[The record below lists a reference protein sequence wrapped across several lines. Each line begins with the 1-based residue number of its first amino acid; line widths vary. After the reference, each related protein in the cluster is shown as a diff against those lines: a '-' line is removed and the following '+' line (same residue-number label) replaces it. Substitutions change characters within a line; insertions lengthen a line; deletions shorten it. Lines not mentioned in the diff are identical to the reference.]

1 VNRLSEDEQGHV
13 SSDAIL
19 PESCGAPASSAPVPS
34 RPVARPKRR
43 CVMVDPRH
51 SRVMPW
57 WDALTTIA
65 LLFIALVTPF
75 EVAFLPAANSPT
87 APLFLL
93 NRLLDLIFIVDLIL
107 NFIIMQPVADVDLG
121 TRWLSTSHEIV
132 RNYLCSWFTLDILS
146 ILVSVFDIIPVVVMS
161 MASSSAGAT
170 GDESEENLSTLQSL
184 TPLRLLRALRLLRLL
199 RLSKMARILTRWE
212 TEMAVNYSTIDL
224 LKCLVLVVL
233 GAHWA
238 ACLWGLPVSPLFLE
252 DPTGT
257 WLHRQAYCVDAE
269 MLDEDGYPLPGE
281 WWAGGSQLWRSSTYV
296 SQRGGLACVAPGQVY
311 LYCLYFGFLMVT
323 GGGEPETY
331 MHSNASTEQ
340 VVYIIVLILT
350 QCINAF
356 VMATFTTILLT
367 GAPGK
372 IAFQTN
378 MDALNRYMN
387 SQGSRIDGRTR
398 RRLREYFHQSR
409 HLQVAATNTELL
421 THFSPSLQ
429 AELAWRANRRWVQR
443 VPFLVGTE
451 LRFMV
456 QLALALRPAVYA
468 PGERPGAGWMYV
480 IHRGIALY
488 GGRMLTSGKVWGDDM
503 LLALPELR
511 APFICTA
518 MNYLEVFV
526 LGCESLLKIAADFP
540 ISQKLI
546 RKKTCRMAFRRM
558 IVYLAKLELG
568 ITPSALLCECLEQG
582 SGMLSDLAVSSPAIS
597 RQSQPHGPL
606 YAAAPAPQ
614 GCTTETTA
622 RRPKVTLYAAAPAPQ
637 GCTTETTARRPK
649 VTAARGKSEA
659 RRCARGAVAT
669 SRASAEGAQLGA
681 GEDPQGAPHEP
692 SSAAMQ
698 PSVVRGQRMACLP
711 PLKRS
716 DKVSPHA
723 P

>member
-1 VNRLSEDEQGHV
+1 
-13 SSDAIL
+13 
-19 PESCGAPASSAPVPS
+19 
-34 RPVARPKRR
+34 
-43 CVMVDPRH
+43 
-51 SRVMPW
+51 
-57 WDALTTIA
+57 
-65 LLFIALVTPF
+65 
-75 EVAFLPAANSPT
+75 
-87 APLFLL
+87 
-93 NRLLDLIFIVDLIL
+93 
-107 NFIIMQPVADVDLG
+107 
-121 TRWLSTSHEIV
+121 
-132 RNYLCSWFTLDILS
+132 
-146 ILVSVFDIIPVVVMS
+146 
-161 MASSSAGAT
+161 
-170 GDESEENLSTLQSL
+170 
-184 TPLRLLRALRLLRLL
+184 
-199 RLSKMARILTRWE
+199 
-212 TEMAVNYSTIDL
+212 
-224 LKCLVLVVL
+224 
-233 GAHWA
+233 
-238 ACLWGLPVSPLFLE
+238 
-252 DPTGT
+252 
-257 WLHRQAYCVDAE
+257 

-372 IAFQTN
+372 IIFQTN
-378 MDALNRYMN
+378 MDALNRYMS
-387 SQGSRIDGRTR
+387 SQGSRINGPTR

-456 QLALALRPAVYA
+456 QVALGLRPAVYA
-468 PGERPGAGWMYV
+468 PGERPGPGWMYV

-511 APFICTA
+511 AQFVCTA

-526 LGCESLLKIAADFP
+526 LGCEMLHKIAADFP
-540 ISQKLI
+540 TSQKII

-568 ITPSALLCECLEQG
+568 VKPSALLCGLQQG
-582 SGMLSDLAVSSPAIS
+582 SDMLSDLAASSPS
-597 RQSQPHGPL
+597 KDSQTLGAL

-614 GCTTETTA
+614 GCTI
-622 RRPKVTLYAAAPAPQ
+622 
-637 GCTTETTARRPK
+637 ETTARRPK
-649 VTAARGKSEA
+649 VTAARGKPEA
-659 RRCARGAVAT
+659 RRCARGAGT
-669 SRASAEGAQLGA
+669 SRASAEGAQLGG
-681 GEDPQGAPHEP
+681 GEGPQGATDEP
-692 SSAAMQ
+692 PSAAMQ
-698 PSVVRGQRMACLP
+698 PPVVRGQRMACLP
-711 PLKRS
+711 PLSFKRS
-716 DKVSPHA
+716 DKVSPR